1 MSAER
6 ADVAE
11 RADGAD
17 VAERADV
24 IVVGT
29 GSSGAVVARR
39 LLDAGRSVVL
49 IEAGPMDDEPA
60 IHDPHRLFELAG
72 SAVDYGYRT
81 VPQEHLGGARV
92 AWARGKVFGGSTA
105 INGMIHVRGFH
116 GDYDHWAYLGNR
128 GWAWKDVLP
137 LFRRMEDSDL
147 GPSEHHGVGGPWPVR
162 ARYEPSPLHR
172 AFIDAAVAA
181 GIPEN
186 PDYNGE
192 EILGVAPVQFS
203 TTPEDTRATVA
214 RAYLGDVLDHP
225 LLTLMTGT
233 RVRRVLVEDG
243 RCTGV
248 EVDEWDGVVRTIAA
262 DREVVL
268 SAGAIDSPRILLR
281 SGIGPRDHLEDLG
294 IPVVVDSPGV
304 GENLSDHFM
313 APLIYAIDWPVPP
326 DPPGIPKQ
334 GSQLFWKSHPDLLA
348 PDLQP
353 LVFTRGFSTGGDRP
367 FDAESPDAPEHT
379 FSIVPGVIRPASVGR
394 MRLASADIDD
404 EPLLDPASL
413 SAEADLVALEAAF
426 ALCRRIAAQAPLAQE
441 WGAREIVPGPEAT
454 GEALRE
460 FIRANLWSYW
470 HPVGTCKMG
479 IDAMAVVDPELRV
492 RGVAGLR
499 VADAS
504 IMPTVPSGNTS
515 APCVMVGEKASDL
528 LIAALSAAP

>member
-1 MSAER
+1 MTGDTSGDPARDTTR
-6 ADVAE
+6 ADYL
-11 RADGAD
+11 
-17 VAERADV
+17 
-24 IVVGT
+24 VVGS
-29 GSSGAVVARR
+29 GSSGSVVARR
-39 LLDAGRSVVL
+39 LLDAGATVILV
-49 IEAGPMDDEPA
+49 EAGPMDDEPA
-60 IHDPHRLFELAG
+60 IHEPHRLFELAA
-72 SAVDYGYRT
+72 SDVDYGYET

-92 AWARGKVFGGSTA
+92 AWARGKVFGGSSS

-128 GWAWKDVLP
+128 GWAWNDVLP
-137 LFRRMEDSDL
+137 LFKRAEDSDL
-147 GPSEHHGVGGPWPVR
+147 GPSELHGTGGPWPVR

-172 AFIDAAVAA
+172 AFVDAAVAA

-203 TTPEDTRATVA
+203 TTADDRRATVA
-214 RAYLGDVLDHP
+214 RSYLGDRLGHP
-225 LLTLMTGT
+225 GLTLLTGT
-233 RVRRVLVEDG
+233 RVRRVVVETDALG
-243 RCTGV
+243 ALRCTGL
-248 EVDEWDGVVRTIAA
+248 EVDEWDDVVRTLHA

-281 SGIGPRDHLEDLG
+281 SGIGPREHLEEVG
-294 IPVVVDSPGV
+294 VPVVLDSPGV

-313 APLIYAIDWPVPP
+313 APLIYSIDRPIPA

-334 GSQLFWKSHPDLLA
+334 GSQLFWKSDPGLLA

-353 LVFTRGFSTGGDRP
+353 LVFSRTFPVPGH
-367 FDAESPDAPEHT
+367 EVPEQG
-379 FSIVPGVIRPASVGR
+379 FSIVPGVIRPASIGR
-394 MRLASADIDD
+394 LRLASADLDD
-404 EPLLDPASL
+404 DPLLDPAYL

-426 ALCRRIAAQAPLAQE
+426 ALCREIAAQSPLADDVAE
-441 WGAREIVPGPEAT
+441 GGWGAREIVPGPEVT

-460 FIRANLWSYW
+460 HIRANLWSYW

-492 RGVAGLR
+492 RGIAGLR

-515 APCVMVGEKASDL
+515 APCVMIGEKAGEL
-528 LIAALSAAP
+528 LVGG